1 MNNNRKFKNKLN
13 VIGKQIKN
21 CRKENNLTIQ
31 ELSDKLMLIG
41 IDIPKNSLQRLE
53 NGNRIIKDYELA
65 GISKILNVSVDL
77 LLKDFKFDN
86 DIIILFDNS
95 KEKIIKKI
103 IKEKD
108 FFCFIGNNYFNDIYT
123 SYKFNIKS
131 VYVGKSKF
139 VKKLK
144 KVKLSCDNI
153 FEALD
158 ILSEEV

>member
-77 LLKDFKFDN
+77 LLKDFIED
-86 DIIILFDNS
+86 L
-95 KEKIIKKI
+95 
-103 IKEKD
+103 
-108 FFCFIGNNYFNDIYT
+108 
-123 SYKFNIKS
+123 
-131 VYVGKSKF
+131 
-139 VKKLK
+139 
-144 KVKLSCDNI
+144 
-153 FEALD
+153 
-158 ILSEEV
+158 